1 MNGVLMNSMSVSDRI
16 EFPRSFQLVVCAILT
31 EAAGIVLNR
40 RMIGTLIAVLLF
52 IIAISNVRAQSKQS
66 HGNTDKTRSPF
77 DK

>member
-1 MNGVLMNSMSVSDRI
+1 MDGVLMRSMGVLDRI

-31 EAAGIVLNR
+31 EVAGIVLNR

-52 IIAISNVRAQSKQS
+52 IIAISNVRTQSKQS
-66 HGNTDKTRSPF
+66 YRNTDKTHSPF